1 MTNQLTFLPGTL
13 RAPKIPLERY
23 LPLIPEGVATPW
35 LDAHISPGGWVL
47 DPFGAS
53 PRLLNELARSGY
65 RVLAAVHNPVVS
77 FANKI
82 LAQAPAAAELNAA
95 LAQLSAAKF
104 RDTRLEPHIRALY
117 QTHCQQCGQAVEAQ
131 AFLWEKDAPA
141 PYARVYACPHCN
153 DGGEYPTTEED
164 RNRAAQFSHNRLH
177 HARALERVAPL
188 NDPDR
193 GFAEEALA
201 VYPGRAVYVLT
212 TLINRLDGLIID
224 TLQRQRM
231 VALILNA
238 CDRGNTLWPHPTERE
253 RPRQLTIPPKYREN
267 NLWLALE
274 EALAMWKSTQ
284 AAITVSHWP
293 ELPTEN
299 TGIVLYDGRF
309 KDLAGELGEF
319 PIEAIV
325 SAIPRPNQAFWTLSA
340 LWSGWLWGADAADSF
355 KSVLRRQRYGW
366 RWHTVAL
373 HATFDSLQHNLA
385 AGIPIFGLISEGDA
399 GFISAAL
406 AAAQHSGL
414 RFAGAA
420 MRPEQEQ
427 ARLLWY
433 TDFDGK
439 RSQSSEQRK
448 QQISAQAREYLR
460 QSGQPGNYLTI
471 AAAGLLETA
480 VSSDEVAP
488 SEAYYT
494 LQDTLQEAISYRGGF
509 LHLDSDQTPES
520 GYWWL
525 TDESRAQTPLADRV
539 EMSCVRILLKNPGSS
554 QATIDAALCAEFT
567 GLLTPSAEFVQ
578 CCLES
583 YGESTPDHSV
593 WSLRP
598 QDTPAARRQDLEEM
612 ADLLERLGLRLGAR
626 FQHLDEDPLCYQW
639 RFNGDTVHTFYLTV
653 SALMG
658 KIIQAKNLPKPGVIL
673 LPGGRANLVAFKIAH
688 NPALRN
694 TLQND
699 GWQFLKYRHLRF
711 LDTNPA
717 ITLGN
722 LAEQFELDPLT
733 YTEPQIRLF

>member
-1 MTNQLTFLPGTL
+1 MTNHLTFIAGIQHPP
-13 RAPKIPLERY
+13 RIPLERY
-23 LPLIPEGVATPW
+23 LPLIPEGVGAAW
-35 LDAHISPGGWVL
+35 LDEHITPGGWVL

-53 PRLLNELARSGY
+53 PRLLEEIARSGY
-65 RVLAAVHNPVVS
+65 RVLAAVHNPMVS
-77 FANKI
+77 FVSKI
-82 LAQAPAAAELNAA
+82 LAQSPSAADLNAA
-95 LAQLSAAKF
+95 LAQLGAAKF

-117 QTHCQQCGQAVEAQ
+117 QTHCHKCGRGIEAQ

-141 PYARVYACPHCN
+141 PYARVYICPYCDDH
-153 DGGEYPTTEED
+153 GEYPTTEED
-164 RNRAAQFSHNRLH
+164 RNRAVQFSHNGLH

-193 GFAEEALA
+193 IFAEEALA
-201 VYPGRAVYVLT
+201 VYPGRAVYILT
-212 TLINRLDGLIID
+212 TLINRLDGLMID

-274 EALAMWKSTQ
+274 DALSMWASTQ
-284 AAITVSHWP
+284 TAIPVSQWP
-293 ELPTEN
+293 DFPESA
-299 TGIVLYDGRF
+299 GITLYNGRF
-309 KDLAGELGEF
+309 KDLASELGEF
-319 PIEAIV
+319 PVEAIV

-340 LWSGWLWGADAADSF
+340 LWSGWLWGADAADNF

-373 HATFDSLQHNLA
+373 HATFESLQHNLP
-385 AGIPIFGLISEGDA
+385 AGIPIFGLLNEGDA
-399 GFISAAL
+399 GFISATL
-406 AAAQHSGL
+406 AAAQYAGL

-433 TDFDGK
+433 PDFDGK
-439 RSQSSEQRK
+439 RSQLSEQRK
-448 QQISAQAREYLR
+448 QQISAQARDYLR
-460 QSGQPGNYLTI
+460 QRGQPGNYLSL
-471 AAAGLLETA
+471 AAAGLLETPA
-480 VSSDEVAP
+480 SSDDITP
-488 SEAYYT
+488 SEAYHA
-494 LQDTLQEAISYRGGF
+494 LQNTLQETISYRGGF

-525 TDESRAQTPLADRV
+525 ADESRSQTPIADRV
-539 EMSCVRILLKNPGSS
+539 EMACVRFLLKNPGSS
-554 QATIDAALCAEFT
+554 QAVIDAALCTEFT
-567 GLLTPSAEFVQ
+567 GLLTPSAELVQ

-583 YGESTPDHSV
+583 YGESALDHSV

-598 QDTPAARRQDLEEM
+598 QDTPATRRQDLEDM
-612 ADLLERLGLRLGAR
+612 ANLLKTLGTRLGAD
-626 FQHLDEDPLCYQW
+626 FQQLHEDPLCYQW
-639 RFNGDTVHTFYLTV
+639 SFNGETLRTFYLTV

-658 KIIQAKNLPKPGVIL
+658 KITQVKKLPKPGVIV

-699 GWQFLKYRHLRF
+699 GWQFLKYRHLRY
-711 LDTNPA
+711 LDSNPA
-717 ITLGN
+717 LTLEN
-722 LAEQFELDPLT
+722 LAEQFKLDPMT